1 MKTFMNIK
9 IPHGTALQI
18 HDDINDVMEIHRMS
32 FVENKPLT
40 LEQWRKS
47 MNLLTA
53 IKVALHDAVRKE
65 ESND

>member
-1 MKTFMNIK
+1 MKHFMNIR
-9 IPHGTALQI
+9 IPHGEALQI
-18 HDDINDVMEIHRMS
+18 HDDIEDVMEIHRLS

-47 MNLLTA
+47 MTMLAT
-53 IKVALHDAVRKE
+53 IRVALREAVRKE

>member
-1 MKTFMNIK
+1 MKLFMNIK

-18 HDDINDVMEIHRMS
+18 HDDIDDVMEFHRLS

-47 MNLLTA
+47 MTLLTA
-53 IKVALHDAVRKE
+53 FRVALRAAVRQE
-65 ESND
+65 EAND